1 MGFNCLLQ
9 VYSKESTESSNSGRG
24 FRGSGIL
31 LWVWKFLFYCT
42 KELTVVHGKALPCCS
57 NNWASNYLFR
67 SEVVCMCL
75 DRWEKNIFQIL
86 VFDFY
91 TLNYSLEI
99 ISQHPN
105 HGVKLLISMAFDEIN
120 WIHLCHLI
128 FTMFTEVIVE
138 YRKSGSSRS
147 WKRET
152 EIELARLPSFTRSR
166 GRIVVGSAVG
176 SNVERVNY
184 WKLVRLICA
193 LKVFEDAVL
202 PFIQTCLGPN
212 DLYR

>member
-138 YRKSGSSRS
+138 YRKSESPEAERLRLS
-147 WKRET
+147 WG
-152 EIELARLPSFTRSR
+152 R
-166 GRIVVGSAVG
+166 GYQGWGWGRGYQALHDHGVGSQLVG
-176 SNVERVNY
+176 RVNY
-184 WKLVRLICA
+184 WEIRSFDLCFKSLRRCSSS
-193 LKVFEDAVL
+193 FHSDL
-202 PFIQTCLGPN
+202 PWS
-212 DLYR
+212 